1 MMDMEMNAALGDDE
15 SESSQSSSEG
25 SSASSTFCNLENDYA
40 RIIKEMKTNNALAAF
55 ETDYKRLF
63 ESLYKSHKN
72 EKELTL
78 KCNSLTNEI
87 VENTQKI
94 NELTKTIEINSSE
107 IVNLKQEIDKALKLA
122 DAAHTREQNAQ
133 EVIDNLRLNI
143 TKLAR
148 EIEVKNKQL
157 AGEDESGVSQQ
168 KEGLLRER
176 EKLMG
181 EMTTLKERLK
191 NMSQYVDELE
201 MKNITA
207 DQKISEMQETLD
219 ICTSEVS
226 REKRGKERAE
236 EDSRRLENELLVKN
250 DELDNINETLQT
262 ATDNIKKL
270 ENTVKEQKIVE
281 DKLQKELS
289 KLTTKNLTIR
299 TNLEHA
305 NMHIEAIEKNIVEKD
320 KIFRT
325 TKYELNRTKEE
336 NAKNKS
342 DKDILEKK
350 FLKLHC
356 EKVKLEQDIKQ
367 AITNVKNADYEITI
381 FRKQQLEDKKYYET
395 LMRDKNILSK
405 ANENLKE
412 EVKALNHEILVH
424 NLSRKKLERELNNS
438 IFRETELKKQIETIE
453 MEKDRCHFEV
463 RELVEKIDDY
473 VNEIK
478 LKQVEIMDYKK
489 QLRQSESKYRQ
500 QQNLFEIVRAEK
512 NSCHKSLIEAQDD
525 IQELKSKLQITN
537 QQIEQLK
544 EDISMKEADLIK
556 KEFVLGRTEAEK
568 ESLKVDL
575 QSARKDISNLRGEI
589 DQMKEEEKRLRQTIH
604 EADRDIARHK
614 KDIDNVMNERN
625 ILGTQLVRRNDELC
639 LQYNRLKILNGTLQR
654 GKQQY
659 NERLEDIRL
668 LKLEVNKLRTE
679 KVLLMK
685 SIENTSD
692 MRHEIFHLNRNLTR
706 ERLKVMALEEEVQTP
721 LNIHRWRKLEFSD
734 PSAYEMLNKIQFL
747 QKRVIK
753 MSALII
759 DKEKRVQDTEKLYIN
774 LREIMAR
781 QPGPQ
786 MTIALNKTRK
796 ALRDRGNK
804 MKCLVSELNMYE
816 VEINEYKFDMERMS
830 KEMCELKT
838 KYYAQ
843 KRKLQKVKENKSKSL
858 TEPILPALPPMKPK
872 KFFGGGFNMTIATSR
887 SSSILD
893 SA

>member
-1 MMDMEMNAALGDDE
+1 MDMEMNAALGDDE

-40 RIIKEMKTNNALAAF
+40 RIIKEMKTNDALAAF
-55 ETDYKRLF
+55 ETDYKKLF

-72 EKELTL
+72 EKELTE

-87 VENTQKI
+87 IENTQKI
-94 NELTKTIEINSSE
+94 TELQRNTEIDSSE
-107 IVNLKQEIDKALKLA
+107 ITRLKQEIEKALKLA

-143 TKLAR
+143 TKLSR

-157 AGEDESGVSQQ
+157 AGEDESGASQR
-168 KEGLLRER
+168 KEALLRER
-176 EKLMG
+176 EKLLG

-191 NMSQYVDELE
+191 NMTQYVGELE
-201 MKNITA
+201 MKNINA
-207 DQKISEMQETLD
+207 EQKISEIQETLD
-219 ICTSEVS
+219 IRTNEVS

-236 EDSRRLENELLVKN
+236 EDSRRLENELLIKN
-250 DELDNINETLQT
+250 EDLENTNETLKT

-270 ENTVKEQKIVE
+270 ENALKEQKIMD

-289 KLTTKNLTIR
+289 KLTMKYFTIQSNLD
-299 TNLEHA
+299 NA
-305 NMHIEAIEKNIVEKD
+305 NIHIETMEKDIIEKD
-320 KIFRT
+320 KVFRT
-325 TKYELNRTKEE
+325 TKYELNKTKEE
-336 NAKNKS
+336 SAKYKS
-342 DKDILEKK
+342 EKDILEKK
-350 FLKLHC
+350 FLRLNY
-356 EKVKLEQDIKQ
+356 EKGKLEQDIKQ
-367 AITNVKNADYEITI
+367 AITNVKNADHEITI
-381 FRKQQLEDKKYYET
+381 FRKQQIEDKKHYDA
-395 LMRDKNILSK
+395 LIRDKNILSK
-405 ANENLKE
+405 TNENLKE
-412 EVKALNHEILVH
+412 QVKAFDHEILVH

-438 IFRETELKKQIETIE
+438 IYRENELREQIETIE
-453 MEKDRCHFEV
+453 KERDRYNFEM
-463 RELVEKIDDY
+463 RELVKKIDDY
-473 VNEIK
+473 INEIK
-478 LKQVEIMDYKK
+478 LKQVEILDYKK

-556 KEFVLGRTEAEK
+556 KEFVLGRVEAER
-568 ESLKVDL
+568 ETLRVDL
-575 QSARKDISNLRGEI
+575 QSARKDISDLRREI
-589 DQMKEEEKRLRQTIH
+589 DKMKEEEKRLRQTIH

-639 LQYNRLKILNGTLQR
+639 LQYNRMKILNGTLQR

-685 SIENTSD
+685 SIDNTSD

-706 ERLKVMALEEEVQTP
+706 ERLKVMALEEEIQTP

-774 LREIMAR
+774 LREIMAK

-843 KRKLQKVKENKSKSL
+843 KRKLQKTKENKSKSL
-858 TEPILPALPPMKPK
+858 MKPILPALPLKQK
-872 KFFGGGFNMTIATSR
+872 KFFGGGFNMTIPTSR
-887 SSSILD
+887 SSLLD